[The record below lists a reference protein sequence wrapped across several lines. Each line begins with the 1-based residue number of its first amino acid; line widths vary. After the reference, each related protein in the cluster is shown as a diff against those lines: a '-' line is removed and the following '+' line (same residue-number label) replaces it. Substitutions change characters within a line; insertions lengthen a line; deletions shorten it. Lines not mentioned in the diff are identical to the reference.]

1 MKAKSPCPGFLA
13 PKFLIFLLAFS
24 LLVNVGVF
32 AAVAWR
38 SLTVTETAPSL
49 PQHLG
54 LDARQL
60 REWHA
65 AEADFLARL
74 AGGADAVRAHRD
86 RMIAGIFSDA
96 PDLARIDAERAAI
109 SRLQDEQQRLVV
121 AQLLRE
127 RELLDATQRERL
139 ARLLMA
145 QPVGPSAFERLHRD

>member
-1 MKAKSPCPGFLA
+1 MKTQTPR
-13 PKFLIFLLAFS
+13 PKFLSSKFLPFLLALS
-24 LLVNVGVF
+24 LLANVGVV

-38 SLTVTETAPSL
+38 SLAVSEAAVSL

-74 AGGADAVRAHRD
+74 AGGADAVRVHRD

-96 PDLARIDAERAAI
+96 PDPARIDAERAAI

-127 RELLDATQRERL
+127 RELLDAAQREQL